1 MAKGKRGPEGFGTTI
16 GVQFTKQTAK
26 ANGAKGGKKSGES
39 KREKKL
45 LKECLEILLEQQVK
59 VKDSNDTVSGAEA
72 VSLAVFKQALNGN
85 IKAFETLR
93 DTVGQKPVEKIMLTE
108 VTQEVIDEV
117 EAIMNE
123 QD

>member
-1 MAKGKRGPEGFGTTI
+1 MAKRGNPDVINGKI
-16 GVQFTKQTAK
+16 GVRFTSETAK

-108 VTQEVIDEV
+108 VTQDVIEEV

>member
-1 MAKGKRGPEGFGTTI
+1 MGNPNLGKVGRH
-16 GVQFTKQTAK
+16 FTKETAK
-26 ANGAKGGKKSGES
+26 ENGAKGGRKSGQV
-39 KREKKL
+39 KREKKM
-45 LKECLEILLEQQVK
+45 LKECLEALLESDVK
-59 VKDSNDTVSGAEA
+59 IKDKDEKVSGAEA

>member
-1 MAKGKRGPEGFGTTI
+1 MAKRKGGPEGFGTTI
-16 GVQFTKQTAK
+16 GVQFTKETAR
-26 ANGAKGGKKSGES
+26 ANGAKGGRKSGQA
-39 KREKKL
+39 KRERKM
-45 LKECLEILLEQQVK
+45 LKECLEALLESDVK
-59 VKDSNDTVSGAEA
+59 IKDKDEKVSGAEA